1 MCRRGWNKTIVVSL
15 SLAAAGII
23 TCIAALLESVAPK
36 ESVVSFLAV
45 KCALGV
51 VIIAVMV
58 GFAWICDKCED
69 YFSGR
74 IERLL
79 DPKQQKSRGTANEE
93 EDERS
98 VPHETDFRFAA
109 RQLPGP
115 NVPLSRYVGG
125 LRGSARPNADS
136 AYAAFLG
143 KRWHGQ

>member
-15 SLAAAGII
+15 SLAAAGVI

-36 ESVVSFLAV
+36 ESVMSFLAV

-69 YFSGR
+69 YFSRR
-74 IERLL
+74 IDRLL
-79 DPKQQKSRGTANEE
+79 DPKQHTSRGTANKEGNK
-93 EDERS
+93 RS
-98 VPHETDFRFAA
+98 APGETDYRFAV

-115 NVPLSRYVGG
+115 NLPLSRYVAG
-125 LRGSARPNADS
+125 LRGSARANAD
-136 AYAAFLG
+136 AARAAVLG